1 VRDLLP
7 ELVEKVTA
15 AGVTVSW
22 VCDPMHGNTFSTSN
36 GYKTREFDAV
46 IDEVRGSSRC
56 TERWGPGPA
65 ASTSS

>member
-15 AGVTVSW
+15 AGVRCPW

-36 GYKTREFDAV
+36 GYKTA
-46 IDEVRGSSRC
+46 SS
-56 TERWGPGPA
+56 TP
-65 ASTSS
+65 